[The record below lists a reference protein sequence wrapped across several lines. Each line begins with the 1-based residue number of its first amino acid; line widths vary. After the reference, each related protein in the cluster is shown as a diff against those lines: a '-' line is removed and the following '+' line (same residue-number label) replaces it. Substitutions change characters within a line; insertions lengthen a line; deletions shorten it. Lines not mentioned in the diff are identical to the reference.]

1 MKTPTLFKTPG
12 KTMRISAHFLTG
24 TSLNRFEAQSLVDH
38 CFNSTISALASCH
51 RLTLQR
57 TAEKVANRCRVVHYS
72 LSDVDLTCAN
82 AILATLIRN
91 ARPSRE
97 D

>member
-1 MKTPTLFKTPG
+1 MKTPG

-24 TSLNRFEAQSLVDH
+24 ASLNRFEAEPLVDH
-38 CFNSTISALASCH
+38 CFNSTISALARCH
-51 RLTLQR
+51 RLKLQR
-57 TAEKVANRCRVVHYS
+57 TPEKEANRCRVVRYS
-72 LSDVDLTCAN
+72 LSGGDLTCAN